1 MVEQSYG
8 GGKKPNEDGTAWYCL
23 RSRRKQE
30 HVASV
35 HIRVLGNIPVFCPTI
50 RFRGVTR
57 SGSPVSV
64 TEALFPGYFF
74 ARFSLREKLP
84 QVRSAHGVSGIVRF
98 GDWYPVIEDSII
110 EELRAETEGSTLR
123 ELTPTLVPGD
133 RVRLVVGPLA
143 GLEAVITHVLPG
155 NERVRLLLEFLGGNT
170 LAEASSKDVI
180 PCDFGSTVFKFAT
193 RLAASGPGSRL
204 NGAKVRLPE
213 ANSQNGV
220 HRHDGLAD
228 GCQTRSGEILLASAG
243 WR

>member
-1 MVEQSYG
+1 MVEQSYWNG
-8 GGKKPNEDGTAWYCL
+8 RKPNEDGTAWYCL

-35 HIRVLGNIPVFCPTI
+35 HVKILGNIPVFCPRI
-50 RFRGVTR
+50 RFRRATR
-57 SGSPVSV
+57 SGSVRV

-74 ARFSLREKLP
+74 ARFSLREMLP

-98 GDWYPVIEDSII
+98 GHWYPVIEDSII
-110 EELRAETEGSTLR
+110 EELRAETEGGTLR
-123 ELTPTLVPGD
+123 ELAPDLVPGD

-155 NERVRLLLEFLGGNT
+155 SERVKLLLGFLGGDT

-180 PCDFGSTVFKFAT
+180 PCDHFGSIVFRFAT
-193 RLAASGPGSRL
+193 RLSTTPRDNRL

-213 ANSQNGV
+213 AI
-220 HRHDGLAD
+220 L
-228 GCQTRSGEILLASAG
+228 TERSPSV
-243 WR
+243 RD